1 MNQDNKVKYDAI
13 RLKIAMD
20 TKILLAIE
28 RLYTAQSYG
37 SDMPG
42 SKALAVRDAMD
53 LLNDAI
59 YLKDISEGV

>member
-1 MNQDNKVKYDAI
+1 MNQENKAKYDAI
-13 RLKIAMD
+13 KLKIDMD

-42 SKALAVRDAMD
+42 PKALAVRDALD
-53 LLNDAI
+53 LLKDAI
-59 YLKDISEGV
+59 YLKDLSEE